1 MNSKDDMRRLWQEE
15 AGDAGVRLWD
25 EFPISTAPPMERP
38 PAERSNSPWLWA
50 GMAASWAVV
59 GVMVLWNL
67 ELRSDVDAAQAQ
79 AALALLSTG
88 RSDQVLAGLH
98 SVQTV
103 RANSGLTDALL
114 QLLQTSDDPNVQ
126 LEALELLQERGDL
139 TPAAWNEV
147 LMNIRHHKEF
157 IERALKAQE
166 IEI

>member
-1 MNSKDDMRRLWQEE
+1 MSHNEDMRSIWQDE
-15 AGDAGVRLWD
+15 AGDAGAKLWD
-25 EFPISTAPPMERP
+25 EFPLSAAPPMERQA
-38 PAERSNSPWLWA
+38 AERPQGPWLWA
-50 GMAASWAVV
+50 GIAASWAVV

-88 RSDQVLAGLH
+88 RSDQVLAGLQ

-103 RANSGLTDALL
+103 KNHGGLTDVLL

-126 LEALELLQERGDL
+126 LEALELLYQRGDL
-139 TPAAWNEV
+139 SSADWNAALKNV
-147 LMNIRHHKEF
+147 RHHKEF